1 MMRVI
6 KRLIVA
12 VIRLPIA
19 LGQALITSAKWIT
32 EQIRLL
38 VKNPK
43 MRLKYLLQS
52 TRARMR
58 WRRQN
63 KTNIL
68 VNPGVHSIVALMGG
82 GKTLLSNM
90 LVQDMLPPNKFVYVV
105 DKALTAALGDGRAVY
120 VDLWACYK
128 DGKQIYRLPTHV
140 NGKSC
145 YGIVLDE
152 ITKYFN
158 RRNNKFGNYNDKFL
172 GLVEMILSL
181 RHQGIN
187 RVWILSQSY
196 DNIDVQLMRLIK
208 YKHIIYASRCYNYD
222 AYLAT
227 QKLLYVPRRLKIVSQ
242 IRTDADDYESVL
254 CQVLDVDY
262 KRHICTYNHRA
273 LADEYNQLPLLTL
286 HTLHKKSD
294 S

>member
-43 MRLKYLLQS
+43 MRVKYLFQT
-52 TRARMR
+52 TRARIS

-68 VNPGVHSIVALMGG
+68 VSHGVHSVVALMGG
-82 GKTLLSNM
+82 GKTLLSNI
-90 LVQDMLPPNKFVYVV
+90 LVQDMLPPGKFVYVIDRALV
-105 DKALTAALGDGRAVY
+105 DALGDGRAVY
-120 VDLWACYK
+120 VDLFACYK
-128 DGKQIYRLPTHV
+128 DGKQVYRLPTYV
-140 NGKSC
+140 NGKAC
-145 YGIVLDE
+145 YGIILDE

-158 RRNNKFGNYNDKFL
+158 RRNNKYGNYNDKFL
-172 GLVEMILSL
+172 GLVEMVLSL

-196 DNIDVQLMRLIK
+196 DNIDVQLMRLNK
-208 YKHIIYASRCYNYD
+208 YKHVVYASRCYNYD

-227 QKLLYVPRRLKIVSQ
+227 QKLLYVPRQLKIVSQ
-242 IRTDADDYESVL
+242 TRTDADEYESVL

-286 HTLHKKSD
+286 HSTPQKSD

>member
-1 MMRVI
+1 MRLI

-12 VIRLPIA
+12 VIRLPI
-19 LGQALITSAKWIT
+19 LIGQALVASAKWIT

-38 VKNPK
+38 VKNPN
-43 MRLKYLLQS
+43 MRVKYLFQT
-52 TRARMR
+52 TRARIS

-68 VNPGVHSIVALMGG
+68 VSHGVHSVVALMGG

-90 LVQDMLPPNKFVYVV
+90 LVQDMLPPGKFVYVV
-105 DKALTAALGDGRAVY
+105 DRALTDALGDGRAVY
-120 VDLWACYK
+120 VDLWACYR
-128 DGKQIYRLPTHV
+128 DGKQIYRLPTRV
-140 NGKSC
+140 GDRQC

-172 GLVEMILSL
+172 GLVEMIISL

-187 RVWILSQSY
+187 RIWILSQSY

-208 YKHIIYASRCYNYD
+208 YKHIIYASRRYNYD

-227 QKLLYVPRRLKIVSQ
+227 QKLLYVPRQLKIVSQ
-242 IRTDADDYESVL
+242 IRTDTDEYESVL

-273 LADEYNQLPLLTL
+273 LEDEYNQLPLLTL
-286 HTLHKKSD
+286 HTSPKKSD

>member
-1 MMRVI
+1 MRLI

-12 VIRLPIA
+12 VIRLPIMI
-19 LGQALITSAKWIT
+19 GQTVVTSAKWIT

-43 MRLKYLLQS
+43 MRVKYLWQT

-58 WRRQN
+58 WQRQN

-68 VNPGVHSIVALMGG
+68 VAPGVHSIGALMGG

-90 LVQDMLPPNKFVYVV
+90 LVQDMLPEGKFVYVV
-105 DKALTAALGDGRAVY
+105 DRALVDALGDGRAVY

-140 NGKSC
+140 DGKSC

-158 RRNNKFGNYNDKFL
+158 RRNNKYGNYNDKFL
-172 GLVEMILSL
+172 GLVEMIISL

-187 RVWILSQSY
+187 RVWVLSQSY

-208 YKHIIYASRCYNYD
+208 YKHIIYASRRYNYD

-227 QKLLYVPRRLKIVSQ
+227 QKLLYIPRQLKIVSQ
-242 IRTDADDYESVL
+242 TRTGDDYESVL

-273 LADEYNQLPLLTL
+273 LADEYNHLPLLTL
-286 HTLHKKSD
+286 HSTPQKSD

>member
-1 MMRVI
+1 M
-6 KRLIVA
+6 
-12 VIRLPIA
+12 
-19 LGQALITSAKWIT
+19 S
-32 EQIRLL
+32 
-38 VKNPK
+38 
-43 MRLKYLLQS
+43 
-52 TRARMR
+52 

-68 VNPGVHSIVALMGG
+68 INPGVHSMVALMGG

-90 LVQDMLPPNKFVYVV
+90 LVQDMLPEGKFVYVV
-105 DKALTAALGDGRAVY
+105 DRALTAALGDGRAVY

-128 DGKQIYRLPTHV
+128 DGKQIYRLPTRV
-140 NGKSC
+140 GNRQC
-145 YGIVLDE
+145 YGIILDE

-227 QKLLYVPRRLKIVSQ
+227 KKLLYLPRKLKIVSQ
-242 IRTDADDYESVL
+242 IRTDTDDYESVV

-262 KRHICTYNHRA
+262 KRHICTYNHLA
-273 LADEYNQLPLLTL
+273 LADEYDQLPLLTL
-286 HTLHKKSD
+286 HFPKKSD

>member
-1 MMRVI
+1 MRII

-12 VIRLPIA
+12 VIRLPII
-19 LGQALITSAKWIT
+19 LGQTVVTSARWIAN
-32 EQIRLL
+32 QIILL
-38 VKNPK
+38 AKNPK
-43 MRLKYLLQS
+43 MRVKYILQS
-52 TRARMR
+52 TRARIS

-90 LVQDMLPPNKFVYVV
+90 LVQDMLPEGKFVYVI
-105 DKALTAALGDGRAVY
+105 DRALESALGDGRAVY

-128 DGKQIYRLPTHV
+128 DGKQIYRLPTRIG
-140 NGKSC
+140 NRQC

-158 RRNNKFGNYNDKFL
+158 RRNNKYGNYNDKFL

-227 QKLLYVPRRLKIVSQ
+227 RKLLYLPRQLKIVSQ
-242 IRTDADDYESVL
+242 IRTDTDDYESVV

-262 KRHICTYNHRA
+262 KRHICTYNHLA
-273 LADEYNQLPLLTL
+273 LADEYEQLPLLTL
-286 HTLHKKSD
+286 HQTQKSD
-294 S
+294 LL

>member
-19 LGQALITSAKWIT
+19 LGQALVTSAKWIT

-38 VKNPK
+38 VRNPE
-43 MRLKYLLQS
+43 MRIKYLLQS
-52 TRARMR
+52 TRARIS

-68 VNPGVHSIVALMGG
+68 VAPGVHSIVALMGG

-90 LVQDMLPPNKFVYVV
+90 LVQDMLPPGKFVYVV

-120 VDLWACYK
+120 VDLFACYK
-128 DGKQIYRLPTHV
+128 DGKQIYRLPTRV
-140 NGKSC
+140 GNRQC
-145 YGIVLDE
+145 YGIILDE

-158 RRNNKFGNYNDKFL
+158 RRNNKYGNYNDKFL
-172 GLVEMILSL
+172 GLVEMVLSL

-196 DNIDVQLMRLIK
+196 DNIDVQLMRLNK
-208 YKHIIYASRCYNYD
+208 YKHVVYASRCYNYD

-227 QKLLYVPRRLKIVSQ
+227 QKLLYVPKQLKIVSQ
-242 IRTDADDYESVL
+242 IRTDTDDYESVL

-273 LADEYNQLPLLTL
+273 LADEYNHLPLLTL
-286 HTLHKKSD
+286 HSTPQKSD

>member
-1 MMRVI
+1 MRLI

-19 LGQALITSAKWIT
+19 LGQTLVTTAKWIT

-43 MRLKYLLQS
+43 LRVKYLLQ
-52 TRARMR
+52 TARARIT

-68 VNPGVHSIVALMGG
+68 VSHGVHSVVALMGG

-90 LVQDMLPPNKFVYVV
+90 LVQDMLPEGKFVYVV
-105 DKALTAALGDGRAVY
+105 DRALVDAIGDGRAVY

-145 YGIVLDE
+145 YGIILDE

-158 RRNNKFGNYNDKFL
+158 RRNNKYGNYNDKFL
-172 GLVEMILSL
+172 GLVEMIISL

-208 YKHIIYASRCYNYD
+208 YKHIIYASRRYNYD

-227 QKLLYVPRRLKIVSQ
+227 QKLLYVPRQLKIVSQ
-242 IRTDADDYESVL
+242 TRTDADEYESVL

-273 LADEYNQLPLLTL
+273 LEDEYNQLPLLTV
-286 HTLHKKSD
+286 HSTPQKSD

>member
-1 MMRVI
+1 MRLI

-12 VIRLPIA
+12 VIRLPI
-19 LGQALITSAKWIT
+19 LIAQTLVTSAKWIT

-38 VKNPK
+38 VKNPTL
-43 MRLKYLLQS
+43 RIKYLLQ
-52 TRARMR
+52 TARAHIT

-68 VNPGVHSIVALMGG
+68 VNPGVHSVVALMGG

-90 LVQDMLPPNKFVYVV
+90 LVQDMLPDDKFVYVV
-105 DKALTAALGDGRAVY
+105 DRALVDAIGDGRAVY
-120 VDLWACYK
+120 VDLWACYR
-128 DGKQIYRLPTHV
+128 DGKQIYRLPTRV
-140 NGKSC
+140 NGKAC
-145 YGIVLDE
+145 YGIILDE

-158 RRNNKFGNYNDKFL
+158 RRNNKYGNYNDKFL
-172 GLVEMILSL
+172 GLVEMIISL

-208 YKHIIYASRCYNYD
+208 YKHIIYASRRYNYD

-227 QKLLYVPRRLKIVSQ
+227 QKLLYVPKQLKIVSQ
-242 IRTDADDYESVL
+242 IRTDTDDYESVL

-286 HTLHKKSD
+286 HSTSPKKSD

>member
-1 MMRVI
+1 MRVI
-6 KRLIVA
+6 RRLIVA
-12 VIRLPIA
+12 VIRLPII
-19 LGQALITSAKWIT
+19 LGQTVVTSAKWIA

-38 VKNPK
+38 VRNPK
-43 MRLKYLLQS
+43 MRIKYLLQS

-58 WRRQN
+58 WQSQN

-68 VNPGVHSIVALMGG
+68 VNHGVHSVVALMGG
-82 GKTLLSNM
+82 GKTLLSNI
-90 LVQDMLPPNKFVYVV
+90 LVQDMLPEGKFVYVV
-105 DKALTAALGDGRAVY
+105 DRALVDALGDGRAVY

-128 DGKQIYRLPTHV
+128 DGKQIYRLPTRV
-140 NGKSC
+140 GDRQC

-172 GLVEMILSL
+172 GLVEMIISL

-187 RVWILSQSY
+187 RIWILSQSY

-227 QKLLYVPRRLKIVSQ
+227 QKLLYVPKQLKIVSQ
-242 IRTDADDYESVL
+242 IRTDTDEYESVL

-286 HTLHKKSD
+286 HSTPQKSD

>member
-1 MMRVI
+1 M
-6 KRLIVA
+6 
-12 VIRLPIA
+12 
-19 LGQALITSAKWIT
+19 SAKWIT

-43 MRLKYLLQS
+43 MRIKYLLQS
-52 TRARMR
+52 TRARIR
-58 WRRQN
+58 WQRQN

-68 VNPGVHSIVALMGG
+68 VNHGVHSIVALMGG

-90 LVQDMLPPNKFVYVV
+90 LVQDMLPPGKFVYVV
-105 DKALTAALGDGRAVY
+105 DRALTNALGDGRAVY

-128 DGKQIYRLPTHV
+128 DGKQIYRLPTHI

-158 RRNNKFGNYNDKFL
+158 RRNNKYGNYNDKFL
-172 GLVEMILSL
+172 GLVEMIISL

-187 RVWILSQSY
+187 RVWVLSQSY

-208 YKHIIYASRCYNYD
+208 YKHIIYASRRYNYD

-227 QKLLYVPRRLKIVSQ
+227 QKLLYVPRQLKIVSQ
-242 IRTDADDYESVL
+242 IRTDTDDYESVL

-286 HTLHKKSD
+286 HSTPQKSD